1 MKNNKAI
8 NSSANGSLEEFA
20 KYVSP
25 AAVILAVDKKTGR
38 EVCIYGR
45 KALEEIVR
53 SGVAQKLPV
62 TRIPVDFATEQLECA
77 LAVVLMVKGSYEW
90 NGEVHRRN

>member
-1 MKNNKAI
+1 M
-8 NSSANGSLEEFA
+8 EELA
-20 KYVSP
+20 KFLSP
-25 AAVILAVDKKTGR
+25 AAVILAVDKKTGK
-38 EVCIYGR
+38 EVCVYGR

-62 TRIPVDFATEQLECA
+62 TKIPVDFATEQLERA

>member
-1 MKNNKAI
+1 MKNNKI
-8 NSSANGSLEEFA
+8 KNNSANGSLKEIA

-25 AAVILAVDKKTGR
+25 AAVILVVDKRSGK
-38 EVCIYGR
+38 EVCVYGR

-62 TRIPVDFATEQLECA
+62 TKIPVDFATEQLERV
-77 LAVVLMVKGSYEW
+77 LAAVLMVKGSYEW

>member
-1 MKNNKAI
+1 
-8 NSSANGSLEEFA
+8 
-20 KYVSP
+20 
-25 AAVILAVDKKTGR
+25 
-38 EVCIYGR
+38 
-45 KALEEIVR
+45 
-53 SGVAQKLPV
+53 V

>member
-1 MKNNKAI
+1 M
-8 NSSANGSLEEFA
+8 
-20 KYVSP
+20 
-25 AAVILAVDKKTGR
+25 ILAVDKKTGK
-38 EVCIYGR
+38 EVCVYGR

-62 TRIPVDFATEQLECA
+62 TKIPVDFATEQLESV